1 MIKLLFLFFTFIN
14 ATTHHYNI
22 SFMGLNVAQ
31 VSIASTDTIF
41 YNQPSTIVRFEAKTR
56 PIYNFLYPVSNHYE
70 TIHNNN
76 NHQILSFK
84 KITSQPGIYNNLTT
98 AYENQQVHYNNSKI
112 LIQNNSTNI
121 FSLLY
126 LISNSLFKSE
136 VFILEKEGVHY
147 NSSLILTDN
156 DDIFKK
162 YKLNILLD
170 SSDSSAGAIKHTD
183 IFTWAIFKN
192 DAERI
197 IWVNSLK
204 NRIEK
209 CYFKVGIMSLKAEYL
224 FTDE

>member
-1 MIKLLFLFFTFIN
+1 MSALC
-14 ATTHHYNI
+14 A
-22 SFMGLNVAQ
+22 
-31 VSIASTDTIF
+31 
-41 YNQPSTIVRFEAKTR
+41 
-56 PIYNFLYPVSNHYE
+56 
-70 TIHNNN
+70 
-76 NHQILSFK
+76 
-84 KITSQPGIYNNLTT
+84 
-98 AYENQQVHYNNSKI
+98 
-112 LIQNNSTNI
+112 
-121 FSLLY
+121 Y

-147 NSSLILTDN
+147 NSSIILTDN

-170 SSDSSAGAIKHTD
+170 SSDSSTGAIRYTD

-192 DAERI
+192 DAERT

-209 CYFKVGIMSLKAEYL
+209 CYFKVGIVSLKAEYL